1 VKTIAIVIL
10 AGLMLSGC
18 GALGAVGVAAGSVG
32 NSMQEAQAQN
42 YAQSAATACQQGNPY
57 ACNQLQYY
65 QQQQLLRQQYLYQ
78 RRLQQQQQLQQQ
90 LAPSQTFCHSLPG
103 GAVSCSTW

>member
-1 VKTIAIVIL
+1 MRKAIVIL
-10 AGLMLSGC
+10 AALTLNGC
-18 GALGAVGVAAGSVG
+18 TALGAAGVAAQSMG
-32 NSMQEAQAQN
+32 NSMQQAQAQS
-42 YAQSAATACQQGNPY
+42 YAESASTACQQGNPY
-57 ACNQLQYY
+57 ACQQLQYY

-90 LAPSQTFCHSLPG
+90 MAPSQTFCHSLPG